1 MLLVRGKYERDDET
15 SRLVVSEISSLDA
28 ARERAVR
35 EVEINVRALGKGQM
49 HALANVLDRHAGDRR
64 VSFVVDVNGH
74 GPHLRTRVA
83 TARRIRPTEQFVR
96 DVEAV
101 CGSGTVVLK

>member
-1 MLLVRGKYERDDET
+1 MLLVRGKRRDEVEPPRRVEIT
-15 SRLVVSEISSLDA
+15 SLEA

-35 EVEINVRALGKGQM
+35 EVEIRLAAAALGKVQM
-49 HALANVLDRHAGDRR
+49 HALASVLDRHPGDRR
-64 VSFVVDVNGH
+64 VSFVVDQNGQ

-83 TARRIRPTEQFVR
+83 TARRIKPSDQFVR

-101 CGSGTVVLK
+101 CGSGAVTLK